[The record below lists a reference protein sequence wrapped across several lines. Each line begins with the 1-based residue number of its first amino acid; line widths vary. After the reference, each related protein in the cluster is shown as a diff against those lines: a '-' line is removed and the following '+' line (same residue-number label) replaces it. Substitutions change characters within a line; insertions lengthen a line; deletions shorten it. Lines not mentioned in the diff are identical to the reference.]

1 MTIRRKVSA
10 SVLTAAIAFGCAALP
25 APASAAAAAPSF
37 APVTGVDGLA
47 GYANVALDSWV
58 VYARTGSA
66 KSLSQ
71 FNTLR
76 DAVANEAARRLGLDG
91 AAMKAAWRKADS
103 AHQVALLA
111 AFTQLGTKYRSNA
124 SSPGVAFDCSGLTS
138 WSWAQAGRSL
148 PRQSGSQI
156 KTVKAVD
163 RSTVQ
168 AGDLAYYPGHVSM
181 YLGIDNAIIHAPFSG
196 RNIEVG
202 FFSKSRTNSIRFG
215 NPVG

>member
-10 SVLTAAIAFGCAALP
+10 SLLTAAIAFGCAALP
-25 APASAAAAAPSF
+25 APASAAPAAPAF
-37 APVTGVDGLA
+37 APVNGVDGLA
-47 GYANVALDSWV
+47 GYADVALDAWV
-58 VYARTGSA
+58 VYSRTGSA
-66 KSLSQ
+66 KSLGQ

-76 DAVANEAARRLGLDG
+76 DAVAGEAARRLGLD
-91 AAMKAAWRKADS
+91 ATAMKAAWRKADP

-111 AFTQLGTKYRSNA
+111 AFTQLGTKYRGNA
-124 SSPGVAFDCSGLTS
+124 RSPGVAFDCSGLTS
-138 WSWAQAGRSL
+138 WSWAQAGRTL

-156 KTVKAVD
+156 KAITAVT

-168 AGDLAYYPGHVSM
+168 AGDLAYYPGHISI
-181 YLGIDNAIIHAPFSG
+181 YLGIDNAIISAPFSG